1 MQVIKEFLKGSVYE
15 NYKIELASADASFRR
30 YFRIY
35 DEDDNSLI
43 VMDSSKELDSLKPFV
58 DVTTRLLDAKVNA
71 PKIYLKDLEKGFLVL
86 EDFGSTDLLDVLN
99 EDNFE
104 FYYKLAIDEIL
115 KMQEANSIKLPIYDD
130 DFLKFEMSLM
140 QEWFLEKYM
149 GLSLA
154 LDEIKMIKDTL
165 SIISKEVLKQPQ
177 GFFVHRDFH
186 SRNIMQ
192 IDEKTL
198 GIIDYQDAMS
208 GAVTYDLVSLLKDLY
223 IRFELQRVEKL
234 ALYFRDKK
242 ALKVSDAEFIRW
254 FDFMGL
260 QRHIKVL
267 GIFARLY
274 LRDAKDG
281 YLKDLPLTLK
291 YVLETSAKY
300 GQTKELY
307 EFLNKLNLKSIS

>member
-1 MQVIKEFLKGSVYE
+1 VVFREVYG
-15 NYKIELASADASFRR
+15 
-30 YFRIY
+30 
-35 DEDDNSLI
+35 
-43 VMDSSKELDSLKPFV
+43 LKPC
-58 DVTTRLLDAKVNA
+58 
-71 PKIYLKDLEKGFLVL
+71 
-86 EDFGSTDLLDVLN
+86 
-99 EDNFE
+99 
-104 FYYKLAIDEIL
+104 
-115 KMQEANSIKLPIYDD
+115 
-130 DFLKFEMSLM
+130 
-140 QEWFLEKYM
+140 
-149 GLSLA
+149 
-154 LDEIKMIKDTL
+154 
-165 SIISKEVLKQPQ
+165 
-177 GFFVHRDFH
+177 DFH

-267 GIFARLY
+267 G
-274 LRDAKDG
+274 
-281 YLKDLPLTLK
+281 LKDLPLTLK